1 MNKYK
6 ILIIDDDVALSDIM
20 KEMLE
25 NYDYSVD
32 QAFSV
37 DEAFLLLTDKKYDL
51 ILLDINLPD
60 GDGFEVCSELRKVS
74 TVPIIFAS
82 AKTSE
87 DDRVRGFE
95 EGGDDFLP
103 KPYSMKE
110 LLVRVNALIRRTY
123 GFSGTEETC
132 EFGNVVVNLSSRSV
146 TKNGKPV
153 SLSLKEFDLLAYLC
167 RHRGTPIEKDKL
179 LSEVWGAFSEVD
191 GSTLTVH
198 IRWLREKLEEDAS
211 NPQFIKTVYKVGYV
225 LE

>member
-6 ILIIDDDVALSDIM
+6 ILIIDDDEALSGIM
-20 KEMLE
+20 KDMIED
-25 NYDYSVD
+25 YDYDVELSYSVD
-32 QAFSV
+32 DAFTV
-37 DEAFLLLTDKKYDL
+37 LTDRKYDL

-60 GDGFEVCSELRKVS
+60 GDGFEICRELRKVS

-87 DDRVRGFE
+87 DDRIRGFE

-123 GFSGTEETC
+123 GFGGADEKC

-146 TKNGKPV
+146 TKNGEAV
-153 SLSLKEFDLLAYLC
+153 SLSLK
-167 RHRGTPIEKDKL
+167 
-179 LSEVWGAFSEVD
+179 
-191 GSTLTVH
+191 
-198 IRWLREKLEEDAS
+198 
-211 NPQFIKTVYKVGYV
+211 
-225 LE
+225 